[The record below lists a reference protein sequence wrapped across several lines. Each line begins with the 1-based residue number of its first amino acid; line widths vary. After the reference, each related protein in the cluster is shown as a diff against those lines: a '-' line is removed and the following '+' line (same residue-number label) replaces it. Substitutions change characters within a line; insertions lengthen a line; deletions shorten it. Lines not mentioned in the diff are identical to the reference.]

1 MIICIEGVDGVGKT
15 TAINLLTQALKKK
28 YNVKVFREPGG
39 SFLGEISRYILEKET
54 NLKQASKLFL
64 FLFSR
69 SLLIEEIRKLNYN
82 TIIILDRF
90 SPSTIAY
97 QGLILGQE
105 EVLKAEQLASENII
119 PDFTFYLFNDPE
131 ICVEREYAREKIKLN
146 EIIRKIRVRKIEELL
161 TSYEKAFELLNW
173 PNVKKIKTDQ
183 TSVQVAKEIYSIFSA
198 RDLKQYER

>member
-54 NLKQASKLFL
+54 NLKQSSKLFL

-69 SLLIEEIRKLNYN
+69 SLLIEEIRKLNRN

-97 QGLILGQE
+97 QGLILGHE
-105 EVLKAEQLASENII
+105 EILQTEQLASENLI
-119 PDFTFYLFNDPE
+119 PDYTFYLYNDSDV
-131 ICVEREYAREKIKLN
+131 CVEREYAREKIKLN
-146 EIIRKIRVRKIEELL
+146 EIIKSIRARKTEELL
-161 TSYEKAFELLNW
+161 SSYEKTFKLLNW

-183 TSVQVAKEIYSIFSA
+183 TSVQIAKEIYGIFSL
-198 RDLKQYER
+198 RDLRQYER